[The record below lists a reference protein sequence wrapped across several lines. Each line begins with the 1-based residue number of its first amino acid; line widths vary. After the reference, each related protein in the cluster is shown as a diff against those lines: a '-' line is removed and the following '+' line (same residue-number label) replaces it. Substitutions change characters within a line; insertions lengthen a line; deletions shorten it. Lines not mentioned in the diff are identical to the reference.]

1 MEDAMA
7 EDPSNILVAIGT
19 ITLAVATLVLALQ
32 TRGQLQI
39 LKSQNIREKYSS
51 KPHLIIKNFSVN
63 KNTITITL
71 KNVGNGLAKDIGLS
85 TTFNPM
91 FKQNEN
97 FHLIPNDKFE
107 YNGKLMQT
115 TESGTSLKPN
125 DNAANILDKNDEQIF
140 TTTNLFFE
148 LKEGVG
154 FLGGNRKFF
163 TIEELTEFLKTQ
175 KIQAF
180 ALTIGLLYKDLSE
193 EVVSYEHHRDLIF
206 DLNKHN
212 FLEDCVADNLRPYGL
227 PITFEQAQDVV
238 GFFDAGM
245 YRKFKL
251 ENK

>member
-51 KPHLIIKNFSVN
+51 KPHLIIKNFSVK

-71 KNVGNGLAKDIGLS
+71 KNIGNGLAKDIGLS

-91 FKQNEN
+91 FKQNET

-107 YNGKLMQT
+107 YDGKLMQA
-115 TESGTSLKPN
+115 TEAGTSLKPN
-125 DNAANILDKNDEQIF
+125 NNASNILEKNEEQIF
-140 TTTNLFFE
+140 TTSKLYFE
-148 LKEGVG
+148 LKEG
-154 FLGGNRKFF
+154 LGLLDGNRKFF
-163 TIEELTEFLKTQ
+163 TIEELIDFLKT
-175 KIQAF
+175 KKNHAF

-193 EVVSYEHHRDLIF
+193 EVVSYQHHLDLIF

-212 FLEDCVADNLRPYGL
+212 FLEDCVDDNLRPYGL
-227 PITFEQAQDVV
+227 PITFEQAQDIV
-238 GFFDAGM
+238 GFFDAEM

-251 ENK
+251 EKK